1 MTDQLWGWIAQAGG
15 LCGLRVTVDPFA
27 SESNKRAERY
37 CSRYGEPG
45 SEAVD
50 ALMVADWGQSLCPGC
65 GQCHREVLYALP
77 PAGLIKP
84 VVRKAVADAALRVLV
99 VPVSITAPYWH
110 LLLKA
115 SVLPAGPAPDG
126 FLRIP
131 SRDPR
136 TALRLAGSFDPKELA
151 VFVCDFSRLSLR
163 SDLAGTYG
171 CAGFFSARR
180 RHLCG
185 TSADYEDRRRLR
197 GALYAVLT

>member
-1 MTDQLWGWIAQAGG
+1 MTDQLWGQIALAVG
-15 LCGLRVTVDPFA
+15 LCGLLVTVDLFA

-65 GQCHREVLYALP
+65 GQCHREVLYAFP
-77 PAGLIKP
+77 PAGVIKP
-84 VVRKAVADAALRVLV
+84 VARKAVADAALCVLV

-151 VFVCDFSRLSLR
+151 VFVCDFSRLSQR